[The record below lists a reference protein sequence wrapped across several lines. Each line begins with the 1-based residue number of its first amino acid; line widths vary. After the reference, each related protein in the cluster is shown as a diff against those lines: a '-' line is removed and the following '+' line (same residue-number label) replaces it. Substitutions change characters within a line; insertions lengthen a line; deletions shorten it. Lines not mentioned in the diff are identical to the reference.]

1 MGEAKRRK
9 TLGIYPTATRVEQ
22 SFQGEAS
29 TETVSWDVLGDL
41 QSHPMSQKVIQI
53 LEDLRQEYAGYGGNT
68 MLVTLESAIGNPL
81 IRAQVQGLGAFMGLI
96 NRMQRLGLHDRLEQ
110 ASGPERGIDA
120 AFM

>member
-9 TLGIYPTATRVEQ
+9 TLGIYPTTPRIEQ
-22 SFQGEAS
+22 ASQGVAN
-29 TETVSWDVLGDL
+29 TETVYWDVLGDL
-41 QSHPMSQKVIQI
+41 ESHPMSQEVIQI
-53 LEDLRQEYAGYGGNT
+53 LEDLRQEYSGYGGNT
-68 MLVTLESAIGNPL
+68 MLVTLESAVGKPL
-81 IRAQVQGLGAFMGLI
+81 IRARVQGLGAFMGLI